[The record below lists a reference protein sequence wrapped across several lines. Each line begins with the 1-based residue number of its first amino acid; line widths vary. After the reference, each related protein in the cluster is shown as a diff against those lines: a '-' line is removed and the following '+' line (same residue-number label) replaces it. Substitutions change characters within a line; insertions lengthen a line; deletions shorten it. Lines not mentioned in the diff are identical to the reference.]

1 MWYTQPLATVS
12 LWYQHLLSL
21 FQCGFR
27 MPCHYFS
34 VVSTS
39 FVAIS
44 VCIPIHCHCFS
55 VVPVI
60 FCYCFSVVPIF
71 FCYCFSVHPIHS
83 HCFSVLPIHC
93 HCFSMLFRSFVTV
106 SVWHLDLLSLSQCG
120 ISIFAI
126 ASVYFDPCHC
136 FSVVSRSFVTVSV
149 WYLDP
154 CHYFSMI
161 SRSLPL
167 FQYGIS
173 ILCHCPQCG
182 ISILCHCFSMTS
194 RSFVTV
200 RV

>member
-1 MWYTQPLATVS
+1 MWYTHPLP
-12 LWYQHLLSL
+12 L
-21 FQCGFR
+21 FRCGTN
-27 MPCHYFS
+27 
-34 VVSTS
+34 TS
-39 FVAIS
+39 
-44 VCIPIHCHCFS
+44 CHCFS
-55 VVPVI
+55 VVSACLVTI
-60 FCYCFSVVPIF
+60 SVWYPHLLLLFQRASRSIATVSVWYPYLLLLFQCGTHI

-120 ISIFAI
+120 ISIFVI

-173 ILCHCPQCG
+173 ILCHCL
-182 ISILCHCFSMTS
+182 SVVS
-194 RSFVTV
+194 RSFVIV
-200 RV
+200 SA